1 MKSINSLVKGNHG
14 FGMGESSQT
23 ALPQRMGE
31 TQMVPELS
39 FNPMV
44 REQNQMKTASQ
55 TASYEATKQMAAQGR
70 TDMRGNVAGYVDTL
84 G

>member
-1 MKSINSLVKGNHG
+1 MKSINSMAKGDHG
-14 FGMGESSQT
+14 FGMGISSQT
-23 ALPQRMGE
+23 AMPQRMGE
-31 TQMVPELS
+31 TQMIPELS

-44 REQNQMKTASQ
+44 REQNQMKTATQ

-70 TDMRGNVAGYVDTL
+70 TDMRGNIAGYSDTL

>member
-1 MKSINSLVKGNHG
+1 MKSINSMSRGNHG
-14 FGMGESSQT
+14 FGMGTSSQT
-23 ALPQRMGE
+23 QMPQRLGE

-44 REQNQMKTASQ
+44 RETNQMKTANQ
-55 TASYEATKQMAAQGR
+55 TASYEAAKQMASQDR
-70 TDMRGNVAGYVDTL
+70 TDMRGSVMGFGETL